1 MTTKPVPV
9 CVHRQPP
16 TGERVRCTVCK
27 GAQLTVFGCGVFG
40 RCTLARPGAGVEA
53 CCVLR
58 GVKCERF
65 EEPGAESDG

>member
-1 MTTKPVPV
+1 MATPVPV

-16 TGERVRCTVCK
+16 TGERVRCTV
-27 GAQLTVFGCGVFG
+27 
-40 RCTLARPGAGVEA
+40 CTLARPGAGVEA

-65 EEPGAESDG
+65 EELKAESDG